1 MTNWSR
7 RFDEPIDLPD
17 GRTINTIGEAA
28 EYALDLPSKIGRTRP
43 CARPRLTAKPQNTVP
58 VRFHGPHQLLLRRLW
73 NASLSATQRGRRRAI
88 GGDRPASWRQIV
100 SD

>member
-28 EYALDLPSKIGRTRP
+28 EYALDLPSKIGGTRP
-43 CARPRLTAKPQNTVP
+43 WQRAAEAHRKAAEYGARS
-58 VRFHGPHQLLLRRLW
+58 FSW
-73 NASLSATQRGRRRAI
+73 
-88 GGDRPASWRQIV
+88 PASASTAPSMERQPIGNPEGKKKSHRWR
-100 SD
+100 SSRKLAADR